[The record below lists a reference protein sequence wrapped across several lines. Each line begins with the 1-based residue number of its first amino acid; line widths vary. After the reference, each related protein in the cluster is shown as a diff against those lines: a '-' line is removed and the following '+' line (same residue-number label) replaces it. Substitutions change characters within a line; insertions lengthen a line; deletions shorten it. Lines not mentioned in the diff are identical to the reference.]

1 MPSDRG
7 TLPRGLTS
15 DAQDQGKWQ
24 EAVVPPSRRLPSAR
38 RERKP
43 ALAAFALLLIV
54 GGALSA
60 GLLVIQSGKRVAAI
74 EISQQVG
81 AGQQIPLS
89 AMTEV
94 QVASGSGLGYVPWAE
109 ASQVAHF
116 VAAATIPP
124 GTLLTSAMVAQA
136 SGVTAGRDILG
147 LALKDGQW
155 PDQLKVGDH
164 VNIYAVSGQNSTSAG
179 CPGSG
184 GAALASNAI
193 VIDVLSAASGTLVSS
208 PQGGTTDVT
217 VAVTPASAG
226 AVACNAAAGNVAVA
240 VLPAGRQDA
249 AGASRGRATPPGP
262 LPTAPAPAPVTSV
275 PTAPVPTAPVL
286 TGTG

>member
-7 TLPRGLTS
+7 TMQRGLPS
-15 DAQDQGKWQ
+15 AAQDQGIWRD
-24 EAVVPPSRRLPSAR
+24 AVAPPSRRLPSAR

-74 EISQQVG
+74 EIAQQVG

-94 QVASGSGLGYVPWAE
+94 EVASGTGLAYVPWAE
-109 ASQVAHF
+109 ASQVSRF
-116 VAAATIPP
+116 YAATTIPP
-124 GTLLTSAMVAQA
+124 GTLLTSAMVAPA
-136 SGVTAGRDILG
+136 SGVTAGRDVLG
-147 LALKDGQW
+147 LALKDGQL

-164 VNIYAVSGQNSTSAG
+164 VSIYAVSGQSSTSAG

-184 GAALASNAI
+184 GAALAGDAI
-193 VIDVLSAASGTLVSS
+193 VIDVLSAASGTLVST
-208 PQGGTTDVT
+208 PQGGSTDVT
-217 VAVTPASAG
+217 VAVDPASAG
-226 AVACNAAAGNVAVA
+226 AVACNAAAGNVAVV
-240 VLPAGRQDA
+240 VLPAGGRHA
-249 AGASRGRATPPGP
+249 APGAG
-262 LPTAPAPAPVTSV
+262 PAPRQSASPQSSLSSPSPPAP
-275 PTAPVPTAPVL
+275 

>member
-7 TLPRGLTS
+7 TLQRGLTS
-15 DAQDQGKWQ
+15 DAHDQGKWQ

-81 AGQQIPLS
+81 AGQQIPPS

-94 QVASGSGLGYVPWAE
+94 QVTSGSGLGYVPWSE

-116 VAAATIPP
+116 FAATTIPP

-164 VNIYAVSGQNSTSAG
+164 VDIYAVSGQNSTGAG
-179 CPGSG
+179 CPGGG

-193 VIDVLSAASGTLVSS
+193 VINVLSATSGALVSS

-226 AVACNAAAGNVAVA
+226 AVACNAAAGNVAVV
-240 VLPAGRQDA
+240 VLPAGGRGA
-249 AGASRGRATPPGP
+249 PRRGAGPPQGT
-262 LPTAPAPAPVTSV
+262 LPTSPAPAPVGSV
-275 PTAPVPTAPVL
+275 PTAPVPT
-286 TGTG
+286 GTG

>member
-7 TLPRGLTS
+7 TMRRAPMSG
-15 DAQDQGKWQ
+15 AHDQGEWP
-24 EAVVPPSRRLPSAR
+24 EVVAPPSRRLPSAG

-81 AGQQIPLS
+81 AGQQIPLG
-89 AMTEV
+89 AMQEV
-94 QVASGSGLGYVPWAE
+94 QVASGTGLAYVPWAE
-109 ASQVAHF
+109 ASQVARYY
-116 VAAATIPP
+116 AATTIPP

-136 SGVTAGRDILG
+136 SGVTAGKDILG

-164 VNIYAVSGQNSTSAG
+164 VGIYAVSGQSGTGAG
-179 CPGSG
+179 CPGGG

-193 VIDVLSAASGTLVSS
+193 VVDVLSAGGGGTLVST
-208 PQGGTTDVT
+208 PQSGTTDVT
-217 VAVTPASAG
+217 VAVSPAAAG
-226 AVACNAAAGNVAVA
+226 AVACNAAAGNVAVV
-240 VLPAGRQDA
+240 VLPAGGQP
-249 AGASRGRATPPGP
+249 AGRVPPATPRRNAGQP
-262 LPTAPAPAPVTSV
+262 ASSVSPAP
-275 PTAPVPTAPVL
+275 

>member
-7 TLPRGLTS
+7 TMQRGPVS
-15 DAQDQGKWQ
+15 GAHEQGEWPG
-24 EAVVPPSRRLPSAR
+24 VVAPPSRRLPSAR

-81 AGQQIPLS
+81 AGQQIPLG
-89 AMTEV
+89 AMQEV
-94 QVASGSGLGYVPWAE
+94 QVASGTGLAYVPWAE
-109 ASQVAHF
+109 ASQVARYY
-116 VAAATIPP
+116 AATTIPP
-124 GTLLTSAMVAQA
+124 GTLLTSAMVAKA
-136 SGVTAGRDILG
+136 SGVTVGKDILG

-155 PDQLKVGDH
+155 PHQLKVGDH
-164 VNIYAVSGQNSTSAG
+164 VGIYAVSGQSTTGAG
-179 CPGSG
+179 CPGGG
-184 GAALASNAI
+184 GAALASDAI
-193 VIDVLSAASGTLVSS
+193 VVDVLSAGGGGTLVST

-217 VAVTPASAG
+217 VAVSPAAAG
-226 AVACNAAAGNVAVA
+226 TVACNAAAGNVAVV
-240 VLPAGRQDA
+240 VLPAGGRP
-249 AGASRGRATPPGP
+249 AGRPPATPPATPPANAGQP
-262 LPTAPAPAPVTSV
+262 VSSASPAP
-275 PTAPVPTAPVL
+275 

>member
-1 MPSDRG
+1 M
-7 TLPRGLTS
+7 
-15 DAQDQGKWQ
+15 
-24 EAVVPPSRRLPSAR
+24 VPPSRRLPSAR

-81 AGQQIPLS
+81 AGQQIPS
-89 AMTEV
+89 TAMTEAG
-94 QVASGSGLGYVPWAE
+94 VAAGSGLAYVPWAE

-116 VAAATIPP
+116 FAATTIPP
-124 GTLLTSAMVAQA
+124 GTLLTSAMVARA

-155 PDQLKVGDH
+155 PGQLKVGDH
-164 VNIYAVSGQNSTSAG
+164 VTIYAVSGQNSTSAG

-184 GAALASNAI
+184 GAALATDAI
-193 VIDVLSAASGTLVSS
+193 VINVISAGGGTLVSS

-240 VLPAGRQDA
+240 VLPAGGQGA
-249 AGASRGRATPPGP
+249 APHRRASGP
-262 LPTAPAPAPVTSV
+262 AAPVPAPSSPAPMASV
-275 PTAPVPTAPVL
+275 PTAPVPT
-286 TGTG
+286 GTG